1 VVLPYHLFH
10 VEKHICLSHDVYVTG
25 VAWRAE
31 TRIEVRVGGLGVE
44 DRGWSSTGRV
54 LSGWRIKRSGDDV
67 CGLHHAQVDEERG
80 FLSSASKPRSIV
92 SPGLASKPVATVHVV
107 WPPIHSLRFPSSGLK
122 IGSCG

>member
-54 LSGWRIKRSGDDV
+54 LSGWRIRDRGTLCVVCTMHKETRS
-67 CGLHHAQVDEERG
+67 AG
-80 FLSSASKPRSIV
+80 FLVQPQNQGR
-92 SPGLASKPVATVHVV
+92 
-107 WPPIHSLRFPSSGLK
+107 
-122 IGSCG
+122 